1 MNTSVRYLYHSGFL
15 VETDRHVLLFDY
27 WRDTP
32 KGGGLEQGVIDPA
45 ALRDRDVL
53 VFASHRHGDHYNRG
67 IESWRKSIP
76 RLRLILSDDI
86 SPVAGAVMIGPG
98 QTWTQPDC
106 RVETLRSTDEGVA
119 FLVSIDGLTIYHAG
133 DLNWWHWEGEPADWN
148 AEMGAAYRAQI
159 DLLKGREIDL
169 AFVPVDP
176 RLGDQYVWGLNYLMR
191 TLPVKYAIPMHF
203 GEETAVVDRLL
214 TDAVVSPY
222 RSKILP
228 LTTRGET
235 IHLS

>member
-1 MNTSVRYLYHSGFL
+1 MNTIIHYLYHSGFL
-15 VETDRHVLLFDY
+15 VEKDSHVLIFDY

-32 KGGGLEQGVIDPA
+32 KGGGLAQGVIDPA
-45 ALRDRDVL
+45 ALREKDVL
-53 VFASHRHGDHYNRG
+53 VFVSHRHGDHYNRG
-67 IESWRKSIP
+67 IENWRKSIP

-86 SPVAGAVMIGPG
+86 SPVAGAVMLGPD

-159 DLLKGREIDL
+159 DKLQGREIDL

-176 RLGDQYVWGLNYLMR
+176 RLGDQYAWGLDYLMR
-191 TLPVKYAIPMHF
+191 TLSVKYAIPMHF

-214 TDAVVSPY
+214 ADTVASPY